1 MIQSVRRRA
10 FLRGVMGG
18 AAVSVGLPLLDSFLD
33 GNGTALASGAPLP
46 VRFGTWFWGL
56 GHTPGRALKVT
67 GGTDYEFLENCAA
80 LTPFKSQ
87 INYFANFNT
96 PTDGEPNIP
105 HDTGH
110 FAGLAGNCPSAYGD
124 IPSPTFDVLIS
135 DAIGQASR
143 FRSLEVTASGNPRDS
158 LSARGT
164 GNMNA
169 AEASPF
175 KFYTRLFGPEF
186 ADPNKADFKPDPRVM
201 VRQSVLSAVKDEA
214 ADFSKTLGAADKA
227 RMDEYFTSVRQ
238 VEQQLALQLQKPA
251 PAEACRIPQ
260 SPGDATPI
268 GTEIFTA
275 INIHRIMTDLL
286 VMAVACNQT
295 KVFNMSF
302 SASASQFRRE
312 GESATNHTLT
322 HEEPVDAALGYQPIS
337 DWFATRSM
345 ESMATFVGAFAKV
358 REGDGSLLDNTMIFA
373 HTDTN
378 YARVHA
384 LDGIPM
390 MSVGKAGGRIKT
402 GMYIAGNG
410 DPVTRVGLTMMQVM
424 GLPVSQWG
432 TRSLKTN
439 KTITEILA

>member
-1 MIQSVRRRA
+1 MSYSTGRRSL
-10 FLRGVMGG
+10 LRGMMGG
-18 AAVSVGLPLLDSFLD
+18 AAVSVGLPFLD
-33 GNGTALASGAPLP
+33 CFLNTNGTALASGAPLP

-56 GHTPGRALKVT
+56 GHTPGRAIQVKD
-67 GGTDYEFLENCAA
+67 GTDYGFLENCAA

-87 INYFANFNT
+87 INYFSNFNT

-135 DAIGQASR
+135 DQIGQVSR

-164 GNMNA
+164 GNINA

-175 KFYTRLFGPEF
+175 KFYTRLFGSDF
-186 ADPNKADFKPDPRVM
+186 ADPNKADFKPDPRIM

-214 ADFSKTLGAADKA
+214 SDFSRDLGAADKA

-238 VEQQLALQLQKPA
+238 MEQQLSLQMQKSP
-251 PAEACRIPQ
+251 PAEACVVPQ
-260 SPGDATPI
+260 SPGENTPI
-268 GTEIFTA
+268 GTDIFTA
-275 INIHRIMTDLL
+275 INVHKIMIQLL

-295 KVFNMSF
+295 KVFNVSF
-302 SASASQFRRE
+302 SASASLFRKP
-312 GESATNHTLT
+312 GDSATNHTLT
-322 HEEPVDAALGYQPIS
+322 HEEPVDAQLGYQPIS

-345 ESMATFVGAFAKV
+345 ESMATFVEAFAQV
-358 REGDGSLLDNTMIFA
+358 REGDGTLLDNTMIFA

-378 YARVHA
+378 YARLHA

-402 GMYIAGNG
+402 GMHIAGNG

-424 GLPVSQWG
+424 GLPINQWG
-432 TRSLKTN
+432 TRSLKTS
-439 KTITEILA
+439 KTITEILV

>member
-1 MIQSVRRRA
+1 MIEALSRRRI
-10 FLRGVMGG
+10 LRGMLGG
-18 AAVSVGLPLLDSFLD
+18 SAVTVGLPLLDCFLD

-56 GHTPGRALKVT
+56 GHTPGRALKIKD
-67 GGTDYEFLENCAA
+67 GTEYEFLENCAA
-80 LTPFKSQ
+80 LTPYKSQ
-87 INYFANFNT
+87 INFFTNFNT

-124 IPSPTFDVLIS
+124 IPSPTFDVLIPDS
-135 DAIGQASR
+135 IGQASR

-164 GNMNA
+164 GNFNA

-175 KFYTRLFGPEF
+175 KFYTRLFGPDF

-214 ADFSKTLGAADKA
+214 SSFASNLGGADKA

-238 VEQQLALQLQKPA
+238 MEQQLNLQMQKPA
-251 PAEACRIPQ
+251 PAEACMIPA
-260 SPGDATPI
+260 SPGENTPI

-275 INIHRIMTDLL
+275 INTHKIMAQML

-302 SASASQFRRE
+302 SASASQYRKP
-312 GESATNHTLT
+312 GDSATNHTLT

-345 ESMATFVGAFAKV
+345 ESMATFVDAFAQV
-358 REGDGSLLDNTMIFA
+358 REGDGTLLDNCMIFA

-378 YARVHA
+378 YARLHA

-402 GMYIAGNG
+402 GMHIAGNG

-424 GLPVSQWG
+424 GLAVDQWG
-432 TRSLKTN
+432 TRSLKTS
-439 KTITEILA
+439 KPVTEIVV

>member
-1 MIQSVRRRA
+1 MIQPLRRRS
-10 FLRGVMGG
+10 FLRGMMGG
-18 AAVSVGLPLLDSFLD
+18 GAVSVGLPLLDCFLNS
-33 GNGTALASGAPLP
+33 NGTALASGAPLP

-56 GHTPGRALKVT
+56 GHTPGRAIQPK
-67 GGTDYEFLENCAA
+67 GTDYEFLVNCAA
-80 LTPFKSQ
+80 LTPYKSQ

-96 PTDGEPNIP
+96 PTDGQPNIP

-135 DAIGQASR
+135 DAIGQSSR

-175 KFYTRLFGPEF
+175 KFYTRLFGPDF

-214 ADFSKTLGAADKA
+214 SDFSKSVGAADKA
-227 RMDEYFTSVRQ
+227 RMDEYFTSIRQ
-238 VEQQLALQLQKPA
+238 MEQQLALQLQKPA
-251 PAEACRIPQ
+251 PAEACQVPQ
-260 SPGDATPI
+260 SPGEATPI

-275 INIHRIMTDLL
+275 INVHKIMTQLL

-302 SASASQFRRE
+302 SASASQFRKP
-312 GESATNHTLT
+312 GDPATNHTLT
-322 HEEPVDAALGYQPIS
+322 HEEPVDPVLGYQPIS

-345 ESMATFVGAFAKV
+345 ESMATFIEAFANIK
-358 REGDGSLLDNTMIFA
+358 EGAGTLLDNILVFA
-373 HTDTN
+373 NSDTN
-378 YARVHA
+378 FARLHA
-384 LDGIPM
+384 VDGVPVM
-390 MSVGKAGGRIKT
+390 TVGRAGGKMKSGIHVP
-402 GMYIAGNG
+402 GNG
-410 DPVTRVGLTMMQVM
+410 DPITRVGLTVMQVM
-424 GLPVSQWG
+424 DVAVENWG
-432 TRSLKTN
+432 TGSLRTAKP
-439 KTITEILA
+439 ITEILA